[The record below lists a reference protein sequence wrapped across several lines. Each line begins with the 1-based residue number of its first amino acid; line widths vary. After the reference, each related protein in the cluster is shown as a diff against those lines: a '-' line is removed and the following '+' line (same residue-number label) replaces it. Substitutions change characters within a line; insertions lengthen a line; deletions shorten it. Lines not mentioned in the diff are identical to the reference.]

1 VAAAETSPNSTGMRP
16 TLGLTGVT
24 VNAMAL
30 IAPGAF
36 LWITLQIQAAQT
48 VPGGTAS
55 TALDMWPGI
64 VFALLLAFM
73 TALSYS
79 ELARIYPEAG
89 SGSCYYFAEK
99 AFVDKAEVRHH
110 RWARM
115 AKLVTGWAAHLFYWV
130 YPGVMVA
137 FMAILITYIL
147 GQFGLDIG
155 LVPQMAIAVVFAI
168 LVGFIALRG
177 VNGSTMTALVINII
191 QLTALVGFSAIAIWY
206 RVANPDHAEF
216 VYPSA
221 ASVILPKDILNVLM
235 QSTVAILILVGFES
249 CTAFGAEAVN
259 ARRDVPRAVIIAL
272 VIQGLFAYLIEY
284 FAANFAISDK
294 LTGTAADGTVLTGLD
309 AAGASSAPM
318 GDLIRLIGD
327 SLLGGVGFG
336 LMIVVAITVA
346 LAILGTTL
354 SAMNTGVRIT
364 FAMAQDKEMPEPLSL
379 LHGGYLTP
387 HMAVVAMVVVSAIIG
402 VIGCVSVVTLT
413 GITLASNFGTFVL
426 YGLTCLW
433 TIIAFASRPDFNFV
447 KHLVI
452 PALGLLANVALLV
465 VILGVGI
472 VGGGDSQTESLM
484 AIGFAVVWAVL
495 SGAYVLVNNRRSG
508 RSLVAAPQQKAI
520 A

>member
-1 VAAAETSPNSTGMRP
+1 MRP

-36 LWITLQIQAAQT
+36 LWITLQVQSAQT
-48 VPGGTAS
+48 VAGGSAS

-64 VFALLLAFM
+64 VFALILAFM

-89 SGSCYYFAEK
+89 TGSCYYFAEK
-99 AFVDKAEVRHH
+99 AFVDKTEVKHH
-110 RWARM
+110 RWARL

-137 FMAILITYIL
+137 FMAVLISYIL
-147 GQFGLDIG
+147 GQFGLDVG
-155 LVPQMAIAVVFAI
+155 VPAQMVIAVLFAI
-168 LVGFIALRG
+168 GVGLIALRG
-177 VNGSTMTALVINII
+177 VNGSTMTALVINVV
-191 QLTALVGFSAIAIWY
+191 QLVALVGFSALAIWY
-206 RVANPDHAEF
+206 RIANPDKAQF
-216 VYPSA
+216 VHPSA
-221 ASVILPKDILNVLM
+221 GSVIFPHDLLNTLM
-235 QSTVAILILVGFES
+235 QATIAILILVGFES
-249 CTAFGAEAVN
+249 CTAFGAEAKN

-294 LTGTAADGTVLTGLD
+294 LTGTAADGTAVTAYD
-309 AAGASSAPM
+309 AAAASSAPM
-318 GDLIRLIGD
+318 GDLIQLIGN
-327 SLLGGVGFG
+327 SLGGIGFG
-336 LMIVVAITVA
+336 LMVVISITVA

-364 FAMAQDKEMPEPLSL
+364 FAMAQDKEMPEPLGL
-379 LHGGYLTP
+379 LHTSYVTP
-387 HMAVVAMVVVSAIIG
+387 HMAVYAMVVVSAIIG
-402 VIGCVSVVTLT
+402 VIGVISVVTLT

-426 YGLTCLW
+426 YALTCLW
-433 TIIAFASRPDFNFV
+433 AIIAFASRPDFNWF

-452 PALGLLANVALLV
+452 PGLGLLANLV
-465 VILGVGI
+465 MLATILGLGV

-484 AIGFAVVWAVL
+484 AIGFAAVWAVL
-495 SGAYVLVNNRRSG
+495 SAIYVVVSNRRTG
-508 RSLVAAPQQKAI
+508 RSLVSQPRAVA
-520 A
+520 

>member
-1 VAAAETSPNSTGMRP
+1 MAASEPTSQTTGMRP

-48 VPGGTAS
+48 VPGGTAV

-64 VFALLLAFM
+64 VFALILAFF

-79 ELARIYPEAG
+79 ELARVYPEAG

-99 AFVDKAEVRHH
+99 AFVDKAEIKHH
-110 RWARM
+110 RWARI

-137 FMAILITYIL
+137 FMAILISYIL
-147 GQFGLDIG
+147 GQFGLDVG
-155 LVPQMAIAVVFAI
+155 VVPQMVIAILFSI

-177 VNGSTMTALVINII
+177 VNGSTLTALVINVI
-191 QLTALVGFSAIAIWY
+191 QLVALIGFSALAIWY
-206 RVANPDHAEF
+206 RIANPDKAEF
-216 VYPSA
+216 VFPSA
-221 ASVILPKDILNVLM
+221 PSVVLPHNILNVLM
-235 QSTVAILILVGFES
+235 QATVAILILVGFES
-249 CTAFGAEAVN
+249 CTAFGAEAKN
-259 ARRDVPRAVIIAL
+259 PKRDVPRAVILAL

-284 FAANFAISDK
+284 FAANYAISDK
-294 LTGTAADGTVLTGLD
+294 LTYTSADGTVLTGLD

-318 GDLIRLIGD
+318 GDMIRQIGD

-336 LMIVVAITVA
+336 LTIVIAITVA

-364 FAMAQDKEMPEPLSL
+364 FAMAQDKEMPEPLGL
-379 LHGGYLTP
+379 LHGQFVTP
-387 HMAVVAMVVVSAIIG
+387 HVAVFAMIVVSA
-402 VIGCVSVVTLT
+402 VIGCLGVISVVTLT

-426 YGLTCLW
+426 YALTCLW
-433 TIIAFASRPDFNFV
+433 TIIAFASRPDFNWF

-452 PALGLLANVALLV
+452 PVLGLLANIVMLV
-465 VILGVGI
+465 TILGLGF

-484 AIGFAVVWAVL
+484 AIGFALVWAFASGLYVVL
-495 SGAYVLVNNRRSG
+495 SNRRTG
-508 RSLVAAPQQKAI
+508 RSLVSTPSPRVLA
-520 A
+520 